1 MERDIRAMSEWLGC
15 EIAELNVQMDHVH
28 VVVSIPPK
36 VSVSDYMGVIKGK
49 TAIKLFKSYPAMR
62 KKPYWGNHF
71 WARGYFVSTIG
82 VDEET
87 IRKYV
92 RYQEKE
98 EKREEKDQGSFRLL

>member
-1 MERDIRAMSEWLGC
+1 MERDIRGISEWLGC
-15 EIAELNVQMDHVH
+15 EVTELNVQEDHVH

-36 VSVSDYMGVIKGK
+36 VSVSDYMGMIKGK
-49 TAIKLFKSYPAMR
+49 TAIKLFKSYPGMR

-71 WARGYFVSTIG
+71 WARGYFISTIG

-92 RYQEKE
+92 RYQEKQ